1 MICLIKIAG
10 NLFSNSI
17 SYGANKIIVL
27 KLIKR
32 LVLREDSNGLVN
44 VVGLVEMQI
53 KSVAQLKKVI
63 NHFKVFLY
71 FY

>member
-1 MICLIKIAG
+1 MEGGLKL
-10 NLFSNSI
+10 LFDF
-17 SYGANKIIVL
+17 L
-27 KLIKR
+27 KLINR

-63 NHFKVFLY
+63 KWFSFIKNKIKY
-71 FY
+71 

>member
-1 MICLIKIAG
+1 MIYLIKIAG
-10 NLFSNSI
+10 NSSFILRGRKNNFF
-17 SYGANKIIVL
+17 
-27 KLIKR
+27 LINR

-63 NHFKVFLY
+63 NHFQSFIN
-71 FY
+71 F

>member
-1 MICLIKIAG
+1 MIYLIKIAG
-10 NLFSNSI
+10 NSSFILRGRKNNFF
-17 SYGANKIIVL
+17 
-27 KLIKR
+27 LINR
-32 LVLREDSNGLVN
+32 LVLREDSNRLVN

>member
-10 NLFSNSI
+10 NIFSNSI
-17 SYGANKIIVL
+17 SYGTNKIIVL